1 MQKSQLNYELSL
13 NNTERE
19 PKCSERRLAIVLI
32 LLTTMD
38 AHEHMY
44 QRVFFFNPIILTKY
58 RNNALIELPYLCP

>member
-44 QRVFFFNPIILTKY
+44 QRVFF
-58 RNNALIELPYLCP
+58 LIRLY